1 MYIYGKS
8 EPTISTFGNIGDYYV
23 DTVAE
28 KMYKLVD
35 IVTGNVNYQFVEV
48 DRRESDMTQYIWEEC
63 AGSIPN
69 WNQNDP
75 DAPDYIKNRTHYDIE
90 DVIMPETDIDT
101 IRTTN
106 KGVTYG
112 EVRIE
117 PRLNLEIGE
126 TYIVRVNGAEYE
138 AVCYVFTPTS
148 SARYPYLGVE
158 RTELMTDE
166 VPFSI
171 MSYYSDSVACA
182 LLDDGKAIVE
192 VVKKRTVQ
200 LDPKYLP
207 STVFVIDTE
216 SEEYLDR
223 DEEYGNK
230 VKDAILR
237 GNQIYIFTKGNYVS
251 IMGFRIM
258 ENTTDPTVG
267 TLTVYPSMGVESNG
281 SLKPITTDINAYSIG
296 FSVTF

>member
-28 KMYKLVD
+28 KMYKLID
-35 IVTGNVNYQFVEV
+35 IITGNVNYQFVEV

-63 AGSIPN
+63 AGSIPD

-75 DAPDYIKNRTHYDIE
+75 DAPDYIKNRTHYETE
-90 DVIMPETDIDT
+90 DVIMPETDLDT
-101 IRTTN
+101 IRTTD
-106 KGVTYG
+106 KGATYG
-112 EVRIE
+112 EVRID
-117 PRLNLEIGE
+117 PRLNLEVGE
-126 TYIVRVNGAEYE
+126 TYIVRVNGVEYE
-138 AVCYVFTPTS
+138 AVCYVYTPTS
-148 SARYPYLGVE
+148 SARFPYLGVE
-158 RTELMTDE
+158 RSELMTDE

-171 MSYYSDSVACA
+171 MSYHNDSWAYA
-182 LLDDGKAIVE
+182 LVNDGKAIVE
-192 VVKKRTVQ
+192 VVKKRTIQ
-200 LDPKYLP
+200 LDRKYLP

-216 SEEYLDR
+216 SEEYSTTIPA
-223 DEEYGNK
+223 YGNK
-230 VKDAILR
+230 VKDAILH
-237 GNQIYIFTKGNYVS
+237 GNQIYLFIKGNYVS

-296 FSVTF
+296 FFITF